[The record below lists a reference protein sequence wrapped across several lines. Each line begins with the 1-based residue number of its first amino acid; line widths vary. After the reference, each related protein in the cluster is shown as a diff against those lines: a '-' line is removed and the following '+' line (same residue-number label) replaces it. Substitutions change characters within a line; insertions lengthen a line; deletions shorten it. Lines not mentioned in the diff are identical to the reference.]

1 MPGQAPLPATT
12 EGPPGH
18 PGLHGPRTEGG
29 DARGTEEMGSDMDED
44 RKTQKGP
51 HEARIRSCLSLSH
64 PSWSPGSS
72 PHMAFQGAPQAGS
85 D

>member
-1 MPGQAPLPATT
+1 
-12 EGPPGH
+12 
-18 PGLHGPRTEGG
+18 
-29 DARGTEEMGSDMDED
+29 MGSDMDED

-51 HEARIRSCLSLSH
+51 HEARILSCLSLSH